1 MVSKSSVPECHRSF
15 PLPPADVPKSA
26 DVDAEIKNLTSNIHS
41 QFADLRSL
49 PYRLQSV
56 FIHRGSVS
64 FGHYWIYIYDFTKD
78 IWRKYNDGYV
88 TEVKSREEIFEQE
101 AYNPATPYFLV
112 YVKDEVKDELVE
124 PVCRQLAEAPE
135 DLPMEMAPMGRNE
148 ESTAAPESDG
158 NRSPPW
164 GGVIQGTTQFTTSWD
179 ARQSYNPDGW

>member
-1 MVSKSSVPECHRSF
+1 
-15 PLPPADVPKSA
+15 LADVE
-26 DVDAEIKNLTSNIHS
+26 VEIKNLTSNIQS
-41 QFADLRSL
+41 QFTDLRSL

-88 TEVKSREEIFEQE
+88 TEVKNREEIFEQE

-112 YVKDEVKDELVE
+112 YVKDEAKDELVE
-124 PVCRQLAEAPE
+124 PVCRHLAEAPPE
-135 DLPMEMAPMGRNE
+135 DLPMEMAPMNGDGG
-148 ESTAAPESDG
+148 STATPVSDG
-158 NRSPPW
+158 NRPQPW
-164 GGVIQGTTQFTTSWD
+164 GGVHQGTTQSVTSWD